1 MRPRNA
7 SRRLVAAGI
16 GASLLLLQ
24 VGCMS
29 TPKRDPAFAAARP
42 AAVAR
47 PQPMTGAIYQVG
59 FERRLYEDR
68 RARRVGD
75 LVTIVLAENTD
86 AKVEAD
92 TDLIKDSDT
101 DISNP
106 LLLGSPVN
114 FSAPGILPLLSNSN
128 NSLQTQFASSTDF
141 EGESETS
148 QRNKLT
154 GSITVT
160 VAEVLPNGYLYVQ
173 GEKLMALNKGD
184 EYIRISGIIRPDD
197 IQTDNTVLSTKL
209 ADAQIAYAGRGP
221 MNDANSIGWL
231 ARFFISAIFPF

>member
-1 MRPRNA
+1 
-7 SRRLVAAGI
+7 
-16 GASLLLLQ
+16 
-24 VGCMS
+24 
-29 TPKRDPAFAAARP
+29 
-42 AAVAR
+42 
-47 PQPMTGAIYQVG
+47 MTGSIYEAG

-75 LVTIVLAENTD
+75 LVTIVLAEST
-86 AKVEAD
+86 AAQVEAD
-92 TDLIKDSDT
+92 TDIARDSDT
-101 DISNP
+101 DIANP
-106 LLLGSPVN
+106 LLLGSPVS

-128 NSLQTQFASSTDF
+128 NSLQTQLGSSTDF
-141 EGESETS
+141 DGESESS
-148 QRNKLT
+148 QRNKLS

-173 GEKLMALNKGD
+173 GEKLMALNQGD

-197 IQTDNTVLSTKL
+197 IQTDNTILSTKV

-221 MNDANSIGWL
+221 MNESNKIGWL